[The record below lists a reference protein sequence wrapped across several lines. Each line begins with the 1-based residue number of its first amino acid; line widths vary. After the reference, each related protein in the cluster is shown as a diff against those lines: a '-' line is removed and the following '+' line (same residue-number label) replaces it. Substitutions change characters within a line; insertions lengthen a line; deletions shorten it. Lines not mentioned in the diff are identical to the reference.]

1 MFVPGFPDFA
11 IAGLIFFGA
20 GTVKG
25 VLGMGLPTVAM
36 GLLGLVMPVAQAA
49 SLLAVPSLATN
60 VWQAGQGQH
69 LRALLLR
76 LWPLHLGV
84 VLGVAA
90 GSGFMHAGSGRGAS
104 LLLGICLVVYGA
116 AGLAGWVLRRPP
128 RVHERWC
135 SAVAGVLTGLLTA
148 ATGVFVLP
156 AVPWLQALG
165 LDKDEMS
172 QALGMGFTVST
183 LALAVSLSAGGSFT
197 VETALHSALLLVPAM
212 AGMALGQRVRGEL
225 SQQAFRRLFFAG
237 LLALGLW
244 LVLRQF

>member
-1 MFVPGFPDFA
+1 MFIPGFPDFA
-11 IAGLIFFGA
+11 IASLIFFAAGA
-20 GTVKG
+20 VKG

-60 VWQAGQGQH
+60 VWQAAQGPH

-76 LWPLHLGV
+76 LWPLHAGV
-84 VLGVAA
+84 MAGVAA
-90 GSGFMHAGSGRGAS
+90 GSGSMHAGTGRGAS
-104 LLLGICLVVYGA
+104 LLLGVCLVVYGA
-116 AGLAGWVLRRPP
+116 AGLAGWGVRRPP
-128 RVHERWC
+128 RAQEAWI
-135 SAVAGVLTGLLTA
+135 SAVVGVLTGLLTA

-172 QALGMGFTVST
+172 QALGIGFTVST

-197 VETALHSALLLVPAM
+197 AEAALHSALLLVPAM
-212 AGMALGQRVRGEL
+212 VGMALGQRVRGEL
-225 SQQAFRRLFFAG
+225 SQQG
-237 LLALGLW
+237 LIIEGDLLHI
-244 LVLRQF
+244 V